1 MLNQSKNDLTNRGR
15 VGTGGG
21 GSYGLI
27 DLFFGER
34 LPGLLYC
41 LSSRSLHLPQAKD
54 NLRDLSH
61 GNTERERERE
71 TGNKDAVTLHMLDSL
86 QGADWPSGIPG
97 ESLVGRRGWDGPKYR
112 HTSITNRP
120 TLLHRRH
127 LQLFS
132 LLLRTRIISSINYK
146 T

>member
-61 GNTERERERE
+61 GNTERERER
-71 TGNKDAVTLHMLDSL
+71 
-86 QGADWPSGIPG
+86 DWKQ
-97 ESLVGRRGWDGPKYR
+97 RCR
-112 HTSITNRP
+112 HTSHVRLP
-120 TLLHRRH
+120 TRGGLAIGDTGGI
-127 LQLFS
+127 S
-132 LLLRTRIISSINYK
+132 LTYPTRTRTILLNHCQVKILSI
-146 T
+146 TCLTVVCETST